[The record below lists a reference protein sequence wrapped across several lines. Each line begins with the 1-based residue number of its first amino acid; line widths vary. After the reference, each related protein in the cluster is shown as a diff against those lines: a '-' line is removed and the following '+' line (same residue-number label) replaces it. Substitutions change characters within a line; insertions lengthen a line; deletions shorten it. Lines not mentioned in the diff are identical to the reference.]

1 MYNILYLYIYLCMIA
16 CMQSIYKKFSQ
27 VLWIRNSF
35 RDFVNKRKIS
45 NRFLY
50 NKINFVSKNMA
61 LK

>member
-1 MYNILYLYIYLCMIA
+1 MIA